1 MQQDDDEEESEMP
14 QMQGCL
20 TRFSVKRSLIF
31 VFLKN
36 KTKLHD
42 VSSGHNFYS

>member
-31 VFLKN
+31 VFFEKQDEVARRILRA
-36 KTKLHD
+36 
-42 VSSGHNFYS
+42 